1 MGGRTR
7 FLERFRLM
15 AIILYDPAVSEAN
28 FAFSDFQ
35 HLDLI
40 RFTVSLFQNHRR
52 IQQRS
57 WAVVKCFHF
66 QLGCLVSK
74 QRLTG
79 LSVLETSTKTV
90 QPGILK
96 IHNLCPI
103 FPAPSGNG
111 LFHPVILRIAAAFTW
126 FFCQMWQLEAT
137 FDTH

>member
-52 IQQRS
+52 IHQRS
-57 WAVVKCFHF
+57 WAVVKCF
-66 QLGCLVSK
+66 QASSLDVSANK
-74 QRLTG
+74 
-79 LSVLETSTKTV
+79 
-90 QPGILK
+90 
-96 IHNLCPI
+96 
-103 FPAPSGNG
+103 
-111 LFHPVILRIAAAFTW
+111 
-126 FFCQMWQLEAT
+126 
-137 FDTH
+137 D